1 MSTEVELLKQ
11 IADDV
16 ATIKNKV
23 AKLEMSI
30 DEIDADLHEV
40 KPAYIKKLKQI
51 EKEGIIS
58 QAEFEKKF
66 GVRI

>member
-1 MSTEVELLKQ
+1 MTEVELLKQ
-11 IADDV
+11 IANDV

-23 AKLEMSI
+23 AKLELSM
-30 DEIDADLHEV
+30 DEINADLHEV
-40 KPAYIKKLKQI
+40 KPEYIKKLKQI
-51 EKEGIIS
+51 EKEGTIS